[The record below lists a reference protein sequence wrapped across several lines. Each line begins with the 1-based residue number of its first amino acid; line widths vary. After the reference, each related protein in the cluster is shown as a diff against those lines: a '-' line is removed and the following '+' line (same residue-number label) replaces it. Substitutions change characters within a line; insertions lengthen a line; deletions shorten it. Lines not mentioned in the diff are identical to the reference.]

1 MLKNLY
7 LITFFNKRAVKIAQL
22 RTMDIYCSI
31 VGRAVDPDPHSF
43 YLLEPD
49 QHIECGSGSRRENF
63 SNKKQ
68 KKFKEIAK
76 NCKFIKFFKVN
87 LPKAPLFLA
96 FEQSFMC
103 FTTIKK
109 LFMHFFLQ
117 TLLSWI
123 RIRIF

>member
-63 SNKKQ
+63 SNKNR
-68 KKFKEIAK
+68 K
-76 NCKFIKFFKVN
+76 NSRKLLKTASLLN
-87 LPKAPLFLA
+87 FL
-96 FEQSFMC
+96 
-103 FTTIKK
+103 K
-109 LFMHFFLQ
+109 
-117 TLLSWI
+117 
-123 RIRIF
+123 